1 APSASID
8 GSTPM
13 YSTDGGKT
21 WTAEAPSFTNVGTYP
36 VSVKEIN
43 PNYADSP
50 VVETSITITPAPA
63 TITID
68 PQTKVYGTKDDP
80 ALTAVVGGTVTGE
93 NLNYTLSRV
102 AGETVGTYAI
112 TATVGANPNYNITVT
127 DNSLIITAAT
137 ATITI
142 DQQSK
147 VYGSA
152 DPIFTAVVSGTV
164 NGETLNYTLN
174 REAGEDVG
182 KYVIKTT
189 DAVAADN
196 LNYSITVVPGTLEI
210 TPKAVT
216 ITADDKTKVY
226 GQSDPIL
233 TATIDG
239 LIGTDTLNYNLS
251 RDPGEAVGTYAIRV
265 NFEQMNVYSDS
276 EVSTEAYRDIN
287 SNYDVTAVNGI
298 LTITPSVVVNY
309 YDINYLAG
317 ADGVTNMPSNQTNI
331 VAGSQQI
338 VSTQIPVRSGYT
350 FEGWNVSGATA
361 VDGQFTMPGN
371 TVNITANWKANQ
383 YDLNIT
389 Y

>member
-1 APSASID
+1 
-8 GSTPM
+8 
-13 YSTDGGKT
+13 
-21 WTAEAPSFTNVGTYP
+21 
-36 VSVKEIN
+36 N
-43 PNYADSP
+43 PNYADSAA
-50 VVETSITITPAPA
+50 VETTLTITPAEV
-63 TITID
+63 TITVD
-68 PQTKVYGTKDDP
+68 PQTKVYGESDP
-80 ALTAVVGGTVTGE
+80 ALTGKQTGLVKDSDLGTISYSRIAADTGKETVGADISITATYTANTNYTVNVTNSKLVITKAESNTVNITGFTGTYDGQAHGLSAVSAGIEGSTIWYGNDESGWSSNPPVFTEAGTYQVSVMVTNPNYYDVFGTGTVT
-93 NLNYTLSRV
+93 
-102 AGETVGTYAI
+102 I
-112 TATVGANPNYNITVT
+112 
-127 DNSLIITAAT
+127 
-137 ATITI
+137 
-142 DQQSK
+142 QK
-147 VYGSA
+147 
-152 DPIFTAVVSGTV
+152 
-164 NGETLNYTLN
+164 
-174 REAGEDVG
+174 
-182 KYVIKTT
+182 
-189 DAVAADN
+189 
-196 LNYSITVVPGTLEI
+196 
-210 TPKAVT
+210 KAVT

-317 ADGVTNMPSNQTNI
+317 AEGVTNMPSSQTNI
-331 VAGSQQI
+331 VAGSQQT